1 MDSKPN
7 ILIVEKDETEI
18 NKFKTI
24 LGGISNL
31 QIIET
36 TTEAISHI
44 SDNRNKY
51 HLIVTGLDMPVLNG
65 YLFCYT
71 IINDLKIYD
80 IPLVITGNLIDF
92 RKTEVTEGLRI
103 GDYDKIT
110 RPYDGKLVTDIIE
123 INIEKKKMIERLK
136 AQGKFDEDT
145 NLHSPEYF
153 EELLMLELLRA
164 SKLETTLNCMKV
176 ESINEEIEANLISVI
191 KSTCRNS
198 DLACICKGK
207 FKNKLIIL
215 LPRTADNEGRM
226 IAGRINSVI
235 YGLHITRMFFNP
247 TTMSVEEFKAEL
259 FEGTMQN
266 Y

>member
-7 ILIVEKDETEI
+7 ILIVEKDEAEI
-18 NKFKTI
+18 NKFRTI
-24 LGGISNL
+24 LAGISNL
-31 QIIET
+31 QVIET

-51 HLIVTGLDMPVLNG
+51 HLIITSLNMPVLNG

-71 IINDLKIYD
+71 VINDL
-80 IPLVITGNLIDF
+80 
-92 RKTEVTEGLRI
+92 
-103 GDYDKIT
+103 KIT
-110 RPYDGKLVTDIIE
+110 RPYDGKLVTDIVE

-145 NLHSPEYF
+145 TLHSEEYF

-164 SKLETTLNCMKV
+164 YKLETTLNCMIV

-207 FKNKLIIL
+207 YNKKLIIL
-215 LPRTADNEGRM
+215 LP
-226 IAGRINSVI
+226 
-235 YGLHITRMFFNP
+235 
-247 TTMSVEEFKAEL
+247 
-259 FEGTMQN
+259 
-266 Y
+266 